1 MVSLGQLLCLG
12 FSEAVG
18 RPVTFLK
25 IKGYNL
31 WPLIR
36 DSAWGT
42 GGCLGTTVLSQVP

>member
-1 MVSLGQLLCLG
+1 MVSLEQLLCMG

-18 RPVTFLK
+18 RPVIFLK

-36 DSAWGT
+36 DSA
-42 GGCLGTTVLSQVP
+42 